1 MEERRLQYLLVQQ
14 SEGMLTEPE
23 AAELELWYQR
33 KTGPVNFTDR
43 LTDHGL
49 KALENSLLDR
59 ISSQLEEN
67 EISYEEKTVVEK
79 PRFFAFSYKIA
90 ASIALLLVAAIAFFV
105 YQQRMDLQV
114 YTTAYGEL
122 KTVPL
127 PDGSEVI
134 LNGNSTLKYKDNWG
148 EQDTREVF
156 LTGEAYFK
164 IVHTAQHQPMR
175 VTTDGSF
182 SVDVLG
188 TQFSVS
194 SRKAGSRVVL
204 NEGKVQCNLGS
215 SKSDTLILAPGEL
228 MSFTSDPKAYIR
240 KAVDADMYS
249 SWTKQKLILQNTPL
263 VEVFQ
268 MIEDTYGYV
277 VKVHQ
282 PEILNREMSG
292 SVPMENLDVLLEGI
306 SVVCHVHIQK
316 HAQQLVLTAQ
326 K

>member
-1 MEERRLQYLLVQQ
+1 MEERRLQYLIVKQ
-14 SEGMLTEPE
+14 SEGRLTEQE
-23 AAELELWYQR
+23 AEELALWYERQ
-33 KTGPVNFTDR
+33 TGSVNFTDR

-49 KALENSLLDR
+49 QALENSLLDR
-59 ISSQLEEN
+59 ISSQLDEKEQP
-67 EISYEEKTVVEK
+67 YEEKQVAVK
-79 PRFFAFSYKIA
+79 SRFWGYGYKIA

-105 YQQRMDLQV
+105 YQQRLNLKV
-114 YTTAYGEL
+114 YTTAYGERR
-122 KTVPL
+122 TVSL
-127 PDGSEVI
+127 PDGSEVV
-134 LNGNSTLKYKDNWG
+134 LNGNSTLQYHDNW
-148 EQDTREVF
+148 ENQDRREVV

-164 IVHTAQHQPMR
+164 IVHTARHQPMR
-175 VTTDGSF
+175 VTTDGLF

-204 NEGKVQCNLGS
+204 NEGKVQCNLGNAP
-215 SKSDTLILAPGEL
+215 SDTLILAPGQL
-228 MSFTSDPKAYIR
+228 LSFTSDPKMYIR

-268 MIEDTYGYV
+268 MIEDTYGYE

-282 PEILNREMSG
+282 PEILQREMSG
-292 SVPMENLDVLLEGI
+292 SVPMENLDVLLEGV
-306 SVVCHVHIQK
+306 SVVCHVRIQK
-316 HAQQLVLTAQ
+316 KGQELILSAQ